1 MVKGEKRKL
10 NNKNKLEKKMK
21 NLKNLLAAVTLM
33 AVLMI
38 SATTANAG
46 LLVSDFSGGGD
57 TQSCTETNGGKTNWG
72 ILVTGFT
79 GILVTGFTGILVTGA
94 TDTPVNCGILMSD

>member
-1 MVKGEKRKL
+1 
-10 NNKNKLEKKMK
+10 MK
-21 NLKNLLAAVTLM
+21 NLRNLLATITLT

-46 LLVSDFSGGGD
+46 IIMSDAKGD
-57 TQSCTETNGGKTNWG
+57 QPQPCTETKNAPRVDKGILMSDFTG

-79 GILVTGFTGILVTGA
+79 GILVTGFTGILVTGYSQV
-94 TDTPVNCGILMSD
+94 DCGIIMSD